1 MNNKIIEKYLD
12 SFLPASYLEILNKS
26 KLNNSCIKS
35 IEKKKFI
42 LIKNLAKLDYEIQ
55 SLSLKRQSLKNQ
67 VSFIKKNY
75 FPKIYFK
82 QYYKKNKSTL
92 FSHIVIKY
100 FLISK
105 TIYFGKVDR
114 LIDLFSLKGIK
125 LSHNNFQEI
134 IMPILYPKILDYL
147 SNFKN
152 KTEFIQ
158 SKISSKDLIA
168 FVLDNEIN
176 NDNNLG
182 DVSLLDYLRSLK

>member
-12 SFLPASYLEILNKS
+12 SFLPASYLEILDKS
-26 KLNNSCIKS
+26 KLNNSSIKS

-42 LIKNLAKLDYEIQ
+42 LIKNLEKLDYEIQ
-55 SLSLKRQSLKNQ
+55 ILSLKRQSLKNQ

-82 QYYKKNKSTL
+82 QYYKKNQSTL

-114 LIDLFSLKGIK
+114 LIDLFSLKGIQ

-134 IMPILYPKILDYL
+134 IMTILYPKILDYL

-158 SKISSKDLIA
+158 SKITSKDLIA

-176 NDNNLG
+176 NDKNLG